1 MNKSYTLILFCFEID
16 KFTALQK
23 RLQDSE
29 SQRLNL
35 ISQSN
40 KESFA
45 LNTKFAK
52 LRTDFEKSEASRQTL
67 EYELSLAKTN
77 YNKEKLISSEKEKML
92 EEISKNYQGKCFSV
106 SMGRFLF

>member
-1 MNKSYTLILFCFEID
+1 M
-16 KFTALQK
+16 

-35 ISQSN
+35 ISQNN

-52 LRTDFEKSEASRQTL
+52 LRTDFEKSEATRQTL
-67 EYELSLAKTN
+67 EYELSLAKAN
-77 YNKEKLISSEKEKML
+77 FGKEKQASSEKERML
-92 EEISKNYQGKCFSV
+92 EELSKNYQGTFNLIVILEWNNKV
-106 SMGRFLF
+106 LFLNFFVVEKYRPNESYK